1 MIGMGLLGFQK
12 AYILCAQLDSGRRS
26 WHVVATYAGPGDP
39 LLCCVRGTSYQADPH
54 PQRRPPTLALCHC
67 HTSSASCAF
76 QRRGIGHARRAQSNG
91 SDNSAQ
97 RRFNGLCVMR
107 AGNGRRRKNI
117 YHRARALPV
126 PAAWRR
132 PCGKR
137 VAITPWGR
145 GDRTGP
151 GVRHAG
157 SLLKCRGERGERR
170 PGTVA
175 RRRCCVDAGWTAA
188 WACDVAV
195 EWLTI
200 PSSRQARLS
209 LRPPPRRTRSPH
221 VRPTCSVSA
230 TPARTTTTPQATG
243 VNALRGTHGPRRFRS
258 NRLAPYEASGAPGLP
273 EAGH

>member
-1 MIGMGLLGFQK
+1 MDLPCMHVPLGWMTGGSILLLRTNALLSLERSRENNSVAAMAVLRCLPASFSGSLGCLRQVSRRGEPSMIGMGLLGFQK

-175 RRRCCVDAGWTAA
+175 RRCGK
-188 WACDVAV
+188 
-195 EWLTI
+195 
-200 PSSRQARLS
+200 Q
-209 LRPPPRRTRSPH
+209 LRR
-221 VRPTCSVSA
+221 
-230 TPARTTTTPQATG
+230 
-243 VNALRGTHGPRRFRS
+243 
-258 NRLAPYEASGAPGLP
+258 
-273 EAGH
+273 